1 MPLGLVA
8 GRNLKGEMDV
18 EAAALGRGG
27 TVKERFGK
35 KASHATA
42 LALAYQSLGIV
53 YGDLS
58 TSPLYVYK
66 STFSGALTLRER
78 EDEVLGVLSF
88 IFWTFT
94 LIPLFKYVFFVLTA
108 DDNGEGGTFALYSL
122 LCRHANLSLLPN
134 QQALD
139 EQVSTYHAGVARQS
153 GLSYS
158 IKAFLEK
165 RHKFRVGLLF
175 VVLLGTSMV
184 IGDGVLTPAISVLSA
199 VQGIKVKA
207 PNLEERY
214 VVLLACVIL
223 VALFALQH
231 FGTRNVAF
239 LFAPIV
245 IAWLI
250 CISSIGVYN
259 IIHWNPKVF
268 KAMSP
273 VHMIKLL
280 KKGKKVGWESLGGI
294 VLCITGAE
302 AMFADLGHFSQSSI
316 KIAFTGFVYP
326 CLVLAYMGEAAYLTK
341 HPHDLHRSFYMSVP
355 EAVFWPVF
363 IVATLAAVV
372 GSQAVISA
380 TFSIVNQCSA
390 LSCFP
395 RVRVIHT
402 SKQIYGQIYIPEVNW
417 ILMFLCLTVT
427 IGFKDTNMIG
437 HAYGLAVTTVMFVTT
452 CLMALVI
459 IMVWQRSVFAAGAF
473 FIIFGSVELLYISAS
488 LIKVLEGGW
497 VPLVLSSIFM
507 AIMCIWHYGTS
518 KKYEFDLQN
527 KVSMETILNLGSGL
541 GIVRVPGIG
550 LIYTELVTGIP
561 AIFGHFVTNL
571 PAFHKV
577 LVFICI
583 KSVHVPYVP
592 IEERCLIGRIGPK
605 EYNMFRCIVRY
616 GYKDIHQEN
625 HDFENHLVMNIA
637 ELMKRER
644 EEENV
649 SHNARRIDFYDR
661 MSVFGTPS
669 ESLMKMVVANDQ
681 EGDGIIPYPNSP
693 VDEAVVSLVP
703 KRKKKVRFEVPVSPE
718 IDTAIR
724 EELMELVE
732 AQDAGVAYILGH
744 SYVQAKKSSFLLKK
758 IAINFAYAFL
768 KKNCRGP
775 SMVLGVPHFALIEV
789 GMIYYV

>member
-1 MPLGLVA
+1 
-8 GRNLKGEMDV
+8 MDIE
-18 EAAALGRGG
+18 EAAAAAAGGGGGRAGG
-27 TVKERFGK
+27 AVRQRCGK
-35 KASHATA
+35 KASYATA
-42 LALAYQSLGIV
+42 LALAYQSLGVV

-66 STFSGALTLRER
+66 STFSGDLALREQ

-88 IFWTFT
+88 ILWTFT
-94 LIPLFKYVFFVLTA
+94 LIPLCKYVFFVLTA

-153 GLSYS
+153 GLSYWV
-158 IKAFLEK
+158 KAFLEK
-165 RHKFRVGLLF
+165 RHKFRVGLLL

-199 VQGIKVKA
+199 VQGIKVKV
-207 PNLEERY
+207 PNLQERY
-214 VVLLACVIL
+214 VVIIACVIL

-268 KAMSP
+268 RAISP
-273 VHMIKLL
+273 VYMYNLL
-280 KKGKKVGWESLGGI
+280 KKSKKVGWESLGGI

-326 CLVLAYMGEAAYLTK
+326 CLVLAYMGEAAYLCK
-341 HPHDLHRSFYMSVP
+341 HPHDLHRSFYRSVP

-395 RVRVIHT
+395 RVKVVHT
-402 SKQIYGQIYIPEVNW
+402 SNQIYGQIYIPEVNW
-417 ILMFLCLTVT
+417 ILMCLCLTVT

-459 IMVWQRSVFAAGAF
+459 IM
-473 FIIFGSVELLYISAS
+473 
-488 LIKVLEGGW
+488 
-497 VPLVLSSIFM
+497 
-507 AIMCIWHYGTS
+507 
-518 KKYEFDLQN
+518 KYEFDLQN
-527 KVSMETILNLGSGL
+527 KVSMETILSLGPGL

-550 LIYTELVTGIP
+550 LIYTELVTGVP
-561 AIFGHFVTNL
+561 AIFGHFVANL

-605 EYNMFRCIVRY
+605 EYRMFRCIVRY
-616 GYKDIHQEN
+616 GYKDIHHEN
-625 HDFENHLVMNIA
+625 NDFENHLVMNIA
-637 ELMKRER
+637 EFMKRES
-644 EEENV
+644 EEDNV
-649 SHNARRIDFYDR
+649 SHNARNHEFCDR

-669 ESLMKMVVANDQ
+669 KSLMKMVVSEDQ
-681 EGDGIIPYPNSP
+681 EGDGHLSYPRSP
-693 VDEAVVSLVP
+693 MEEPVVSVVP

-718 IDTAIR
+718 IDSGIR
-724 EELMELVE
+724 KELMELVE
-732 AQDAGVAYILGH
+732 AKDAGVAYILGH
-744 SYVQAKKSSFLLKK
+744 SYVKAKRPCFILKK
-758 IAINFAYAFL
+758 FAIDFAYTFL

-775 SMVLGVPHFALIEV
+775 SISLGIPHISLIEV